1 MTGALLTP
9 PRFLI
14 DAAAAGGHDAEDETE
29 SERERKSE
37 EGKAR
42 VTAAGKTS

>member
-9 PRFLI
+9 PLFLI
-14 DAAAAGGHDAEDETE
+14 DAAAAAGHDAEETE
-29 SERERKSE
+29 RERERKSE